1 MKLEMSLPEKP
12 SFLHALPLVDLLAL
26 VMLFPLLASS
36 LAPQAGAEVEL
47 PETDFRLQRVS
58 NPIVVSITGGIDPQ
72 FWVGKQRIEREKL
85 LDAIGRRSQNWQ
97 GGGAPAVLLKV
108 DKSAQQFGMDVS
120 YALLREGY
128 RCLWGAKLAEDL

>member
-12 SFLHALPLVDLLAL
+12 GFLHALPLIDLLAL
-26 VMLFPLLASS
+26 VMLFPLLTSS

-58 NPIVVSITGGIDPQ
+58 NPIVVSIVGGIEPQ
-72 FWVGKQRIEREKL
+72 FWVGKERVEREDL
-85 LDAIGRRSQNWQ
+85 LAEVRERAGEWGE
-97 GGGAPAVLLKV
+97 GGTPAVLLKI
-108 DKSAQQFGMDVS
+108 DKSAQNLGMDVS

-128 RCLWGAKLAEDL
+128 RCLWGAKLTQ